1 MYISRMLSRK
11 QVRLLRE
18 TPWDGPNKLPLARDL
33 AGMTQ
38 VELAASIGF
47 KQPHVSRI
55 EAGDYRMSLE
65 LARRFARL
73 FGCTDHDLF
82 PDSLE
87 RAS

>member
-1 MYISRMLSRK
+1 
-11 QVRLLRE
+11 
-18 TPWDGPNKLPLARDL
+18 
-33 AGMTQ
+33 
-38 VELAASIGF
+38 LAASIGF